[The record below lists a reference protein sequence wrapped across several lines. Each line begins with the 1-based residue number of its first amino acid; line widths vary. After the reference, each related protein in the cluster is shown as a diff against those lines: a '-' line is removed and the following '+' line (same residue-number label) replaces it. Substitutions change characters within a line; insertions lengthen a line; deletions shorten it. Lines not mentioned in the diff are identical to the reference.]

1 MKLVTHANLDAL
13 SAKAS
18 SSPRR
23 RAHLNLHPSAED
35 PVQRFFVAPQPGTY
49 FRPHRHLTRYELV
62 VAVRGRMDVLTFDP
76 EGRVV
81 ARYGIGEG
89 TDNLAYEAED
99 GTWHTLV
106 ALTDGCVFFEV
117 KQGPYDPATSVEF
130 APWAPADGEA
140 GVATYQRWLR
150 DAGPGSIFSG

>member
-1 MKLVTHANLDAL
+1 MKLYTHTQLDEL
-13 SAKAS
+13 SAKAAS
-18 SSPRR
+18 APRR
-23 RAHLNLHPSAED
+23 RAHLNVHASAED
-35 PVQRFFVAPQPGTY
+35 AVQRYFVAAEPGTY
-49 FRPHRHLTRYELV
+49 FRPHRHVTRAELV
-62 VAVRGRMDVLTFDP
+62 VVVRGALDVVTFGTD
-76 EGRVV
+76 GRVA

-89 TDNLAYEAED
+89 ADNFAYEASD

-106 ALTDGCVFFEV
+106 ALTEGCVFFEV

-130 APWAPADGEA
+130 APWAPAEGEA

>member
-1 MKLVTHANLDAL
+1 MKLYTHRQLDEL
-13 SAKAS
+13 STKAS

-23 RAHLNLHPSAED
+23 RAHLSVHASAED
-35 PVQRFFVAPQPGTY
+35 PIQRYFVVSALGTY
-49 FRPHRHLTRYELV
+49 FRPHRHVTKAELAV
-62 VAVRGRMDVLTFDP
+62 VVRGRLDVITFDP
-76 EGRVV
+76 DGRV
-81 ARYGIGEG
+81 AGRYGIGEG
-89 TDNLAYEAED
+89 ADNFAYETAD

-130 APWAPADGEA
+130 APWAPAEGEA